1 MYRIASSESGAV
13 DVLVGETS
21 FLGVLWWVGAPV
33 GLIRGRKP
41 VSFRRSFSSIGCG
54 LETVG
59 LEPAGS
65 NAPVS
70 LLASINKRRSSFF
83 ADMFSDLLI
92 L

>member
-1 MYRIASSESGAV
+1 MGWCAGGV
-13 DVLVGETS
+13 DSRTKT
-21 FLGVLWWVGAPV
+21 
-33 GLIRGRKP
+33 GL
-41 VSFRRSFSSIGCG
+41 FRRSFSSIGCG